1 MRDRLVEGTKRVL
14 QRVISKLEKS
24 TEKLKCAIEGVRR
37 QVKRVQV
44 KRAVLRVILSEEI
57 LVMLFSAL
65 ICGVIKFAE
74 HARGLVRAL
83 LHLEGPVP
91 PVLTPEQWIV
101 VFVISM
107 LVLLVMGRSWRERL
121 EDTRLLSELMSDSGG
136 WLFLDQLGV
145 TFCIA
150 LQLVSVLLEILKSAQ

>member
-1 MRDRLVEGTKRVL
+1 MDRLVEGTKRVL

-24 TEKLKCAIEGVRR
+24 TEKLRCAIEGVRR

-57 LVMLFSAL
+57 LVRVFSAL
-65 ICGVIKFAE
+65 IYVVVKSAE
-74 HARGLVRAL
+74 HARGLVRAS
-83 LHLEGPVP
+83 LHLEGPAP

-107 LVLLVMGRSWRERL
+107 LVMGRSWRERR
-121 EDTRLLSELMSDSGG
+121 ENIQLLSELTSDSGG
-136 WLFLDQLGV
+136 WLFSDQLGV
-145 TFCIA
+145 TFCKA
-150 LQLVSVLLEILKSAQ
+150 LQLLSVFLKILKSAQ